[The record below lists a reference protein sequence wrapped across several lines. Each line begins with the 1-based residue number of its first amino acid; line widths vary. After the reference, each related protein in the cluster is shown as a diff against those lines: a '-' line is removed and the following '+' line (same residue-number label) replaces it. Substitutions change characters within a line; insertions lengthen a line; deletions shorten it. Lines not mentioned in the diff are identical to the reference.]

1 MKAKRLTALLLVVC
15 MLLTIM
21 PAAMAVSVNSFR
33 DFPTGWSKE
42 AMTAA
47 VNNGLLVGVSDTEIQ
62 PQANLTR
69 AELAAIVTR
78 AFGAKTK
85 ADISAF
91 TDVSTSDWFYD
102 SIAKA
107 VKMEALQG
115 KSASRMDP
123 LSSITRE
130 EVFTAVARILVL
142 ESNNTAALDKFPD
155 KGNVSSWAV
164 SSLSALAE
172 KGYVNGDET
181 GKLNP
186 KANITREEFAQ
197 FMHNMIKTY
206 ITAPGTY
213 NADLQ
218 GITVIRTG
226 GITLKGFINTND
238 LVAGD
243 GVGTDK
249 IILTN
254 MDIRG
259 RLLTRGGEF
268 TLTNTTVSENVVVKN
283 VNGITYFNNYKD
295 EDVFKGINEIT
306 EAKFLE
312 REEPAKPSH
321 GGGGSGGS
329 TKVTINFNLPDGT
342 LYHSAVVARGTAL
355 SEFKP
360 ADPTP
365 ANGYR
370 FDGWYRGTTKV
381 DDTTAFSASSTLIAK
396 FVAIEY
402 TIAYNSSFGFA
413 ATVPTKYTIENAV
426 TLPVEADF
434 VAHAGYDFGGWYKDA
449 AFADGPYTEIP
460 AGTTGNMAFY
470 AKWTAQPP
478 VPGQIDVVFK
488 LNASDTMPYAS
499 YRITE
504 GTAVGADPA
513 EPTKLGYDFDGWYD
527 GVNQFDKN
535 APLSASVTYIAK
547 FNPHVYT
554 INYVTNEYGFAAGAA
569 INTTYTIESAVTL
582 PAEADFAAHSGWRF
596 EGWYKDAAFADGPYT
611 QISVGTTGNLMYY
624 AKWSRVT
631 TSANYTV
638 QHYQQNIE
646 DDSYTLADSETK
658 TGSIGSQT
666 AAAAKTYDGFT
677 AVTPIAQETI
687 ARDGST
693 VVKVYYTRNKYD
705 VTFNAGLGVFADGTS
720 TKAENLKYG
729 AAITAPAN
737 PTRTGYTFG
746 GWEPALSAIVPLGGA
761 AYTAKWIPGD
771 VTYTVSHLQQ
781 NVENDDYTEF
791 ETETLPG
798 VVGEQ
803 TAAAAKSYTGFTA
816 RTIVQETVLANGST
830 VVKVYYDRNKHT
842 LTFNADGGV
851 GGTSEQVKY
860 GAPIV
865 APTVTKNGYQFKGW
879 QPALSATMPDEDV
892 TYTAQWER
900 IINKVTVTFK
910 LDAADTANY
919 AEIEIEKGT
928 SLGAAMPA
936 NPTKANFRFDGWYN
950 GAAKVD
956 STTTFDADTTLIA
969 KWTAYVK
976 VTFKKDAA
984 DTDAYAE
991 VLVEP
996 DVAFGEANMPA
1007 DPTKE
1012 HNSFNG
1018 WKTAGGDVFNKDTI
1032 VTADI
1037 TVIADWLVDRV
1048 RVRFYDGYTTNE
1060 ADKLN
1065 EVELAYG
1072 ETVPT
1077 AEFPADLYSDLFGYK
1092 KGPGLA
1098 SVYTDDYTH
1107 KVATENWYVDETT
1120 GEWKLFD
1127 DTIAVTKDMNVYRV
1141 FKWFGIYL
1149 DNPRIG
1155 RTVSVGA
1162 PYEAD
1167 STRTLDTVK
1176 DMTVSARNQLAWL
1189 MTLPKYSEYEDKIM
1203 KKLESTGLMTADRE
1217 IGILDIP
1224 VAIVSVISPEKIRK
1238 EIKQY
1243 IEDAINDP
1251 AKLDSLFD
1259 IIDINELANQIG
1271 ADKLFDMLTDAQI
1284 LSILKDASNEDKVV
1298 DFIKDNLT
1306 NPTMEQ
1312 TVIDYLKAQLSDPT
1326 STFRADIIAE
1336 IKAKLATDTDLR
1348 EKVLTDAGLLNSI
1361 LAQPSLKD
1369 AVVDLATE
1377 DSFIET
1383 ALSDDTLKTTL
1394 VNELVLDNDF
1404 VAILLN
1410 TTEFKEYVI
1419 DQLRNSTLGQDVKN
1433 LINTNSTFKDE
1444 IISEIKGDTDFTNH
1458 LKTDLKD
1465 DILTELGTYAT
1476 KEDVVD
1482 YILHVA
1488 GSKDFSAFLSA
1499 ADLEQIYVDH
1509 VPGWNS
1515 MTDAQ
1520 KADALNNLASDPA
1533 KRDEIWAQ
1541 VQQKVED
1548 YKNQVIDEYADGTLA
1563 NIEIEDLINN
1573 AVLNTIVKLI
1583 DGTPTVA
1590 DDAIEE
1596 NIFAYINDKL
1606 ADINSITDSDI
1617 KNMVE
1622 NARDGFVNTAKDLT
1636 NLETYV
1642 KEFRDAHE
1650 NEIKTIISNE
1660 YATITDYIKN
1670 NVLNPN
1676 VFALLDDMLRTKAAS
1691 VNDAV
1696 ISDYLDGLSDSAL
1709 SDYLKE
1715 YVEDAANDAKVI
1727 EYIKKFIAS
1736 DSLNETFVAT
1746 YRADIANAL
1755 AGTDISAFVDKD
1767 MIKDYIN
1774 GLSDAEKKD
1783 LADKIYANLET
1794 LSYFTEFMAAF
1805 DNKKDSFEIN
1815 ENNTMF
1821 VMAVAE
1827 AIKSFDYNTII
1838 AMVNNKA
1845 VKKLL
1850 NVMGQDFLKPFFEQA
1865 QNDYYNGIKDIVDE
1879 INADKAAGNPVKTY
1893 KYSTSLNFKVN
1904 AVTDVLIPVYDKG
1917 QDKAIQILKNNNV
1930 YYDDNPYLKY
1940 LMEQDVVDELLIKV
1954 GAPTETLTGYKLKGE
1969 LDYYDYAQKMLI
1981 IADDAL
1987 CWYGDNLTEAQRDA
2001 IIKAVLEKLIKA
2013 HDKFNEIVADYDSTG
2028 NLPGKVENAI
2038 NSVSQLGKLIT
2049 KYSKQ
2054 IDSMVDRYLGSGLN
2068 RHFESSDIMENKK
2081 FQTAVDIMLGTDDPV
2096 FTIDMLYDIFYRYDD
2111 KMQKKLKQLVDSGK
2125 LRKAL
2130 DKFEKMDIA
2139 KLFDGVGNSKVTSL
2153 AEKLNELKNKGRVT
2167 SAFESM
2173 YDTLVFIADHGIEPF
2188 RIEETVVTTQD
2199 AYEVKIGSTALKV
2212 RRYYE

>member
-21 PAAMAVSVNSFR
+21 PAAMAVSVNSFK

-85 ADISAF
+85 TDISAF

-155 KGNVSSWAV
+155 KGSVSSWAV

-312 REEPAKPSH
+312 RGEPSKPSH

-329 TKVTINFNLPDGT
+329 AKVTINFNLPDGT
-342 LYHSAVVARGTAL
+342 LYHSAVVTRGTAL

-381 DDTTAFSASSTLIAK
+381 DDTTAFSASSTLTAK

-527 GVNQFDKN
+527 GVNRFDKN

-569 INTTYTIESAVTL
+569 INTTYTIESAVAL

-596 EGWYKDAAFADGPYT
+596 EGWYKDAAFADGPHT
-611 QISVGTTGNLMYY
+611 QIPVGTTGDLMYY

-638 QHYQQNIE
+638 QHYQQSIE

-658 TGSIGSQT
+658 TGSIGS
-666 AAAAKTYDGFT
+666 
-677 AVTPIAQETI
+677 
-687 ARDGST
+687 
-693 VVKVYYTRNKYD
+693 
-705 VTFNAGLGVFADGTS
+705 
-720 TKAENLKYG
+720 
-729 AAITAPAN
+729 
-737 PTRTGYTFG
+737 
-746 GWEPALSAIVPLGGA
+746 
-761 AYTAKWIPGD
+761 
-771 VTYTVSHLQQ
+771 
-781 NVENDDYTEF
+781 
-791 ETETLPG
+791 
-798 VVGEQ
+798 Q

-910 LDAADTANY
+910 LDAADTTNY

-950 GAAKVD
+950 GTVKVD

-1259 IIDINELANQIG
+1259 IIDVNELANQIG

-1284 LSILKDASNEDKVV
+1284 LSILKDANNEDKVV

-1394 VNELVLDNDF
+1394 VNELVLDDDF

-1410 TTEFKEYVI
+1410 TTEFKEHVI

-1444 IISEIKGDTDFTNH
+1444 IISEIKGDIGFMNH

-1465 DILTELGTYAT
+1465 DILTELDTYAT

-1482 YILHVA
+1482 YILQVA

-1520 KADALNNLASDPA
+1520 KADALNNLASDSA

-1573 AVLNTIVKLI
+1573 AVLNTIVKFI

-1622 NARDGFVNTAKDLT
+1622 NARDGFVNTAKDLP

-1670 NVLNPN
+1670 NVSNPN

-1709 SDYLKE
+1709 SDYLKD

-2013 HDKFNEIVADYDSTG
+2013 HDKFNKIVADYDSTG

-2068 RHFESSDIMENKK
+2068 RHFESSDIMENEK

-2111 KMQKKLKQLVDSGK
+2111 KMQEKLKQLVDSGK

-2199 AYEVKIGSTALKV
+2199 AYEVKIGNTALKV

>member
-21 PAAMAVSVNSFR
+21 PVAMAVSVNSFR

-85 ADISAF
+85 TDISAF

-295 EDVFKGINEIT
+295 ENVFKGINEIT

-312 REEPAKPSH
+312 RGEPSKPSH
-321 GGGGSGGS
+321 GGGGNGGS

-342 LYHSAVVARGTAL
+342 LYHSAVVARGTAF

-365 ANGYR
+365 ATGYR
-370 FDGWYRGTTKV
+370 FDGWYRGTSKIA
-381 DDTTAFSASSTLIAK
+381 DADAFSASSTLIAK
-396 FVAIEY
+396 FVTIEY

-434 VAHAGYDFGGWYKDA
+434 GAHAGYDFGGWYKDA

-527 GVNQFDKN
+527 GVNRFDKN

-569 INTTYTIESAVTL
+569 INTTYTIESAVAL

-611 QISVGTTGNLMYY
+611 QIPVGTTGDLMYY

-658 TGSIGSQT
+658 TGSIGS
-666 AAAAKTYDGFT
+666 
-677 AVTPIAQETI
+677 
-687 ARDGST
+687 
-693 VVKVYYTRNKYD
+693 
-705 VTFNAGLGVFADGTS
+705 
-720 TKAENLKYG
+720 
-729 AAITAPAN
+729 
-737 PTRTGYTFG
+737 
-746 GWEPALSAIVPLGGA
+746 
-761 AYTAKWIPGD
+761 
-771 VTYTVSHLQQ
+771 
-781 NVENDDYTEF
+781 
-791 ETETLPG
+791 
-798 VVGEQ
+798 Q

-910 LDAADTANY
+910 LDAADTTNY

-996 DVAFGEANMPA
+996 DVAFGETNMPA

-1018 WKTAGGDVFNKDTI
+1018 WKTEDGNVFDKGTI

-1060 ADKLN
+1060 ADKLK

-1284 LSILKDASNEDKVV
+1284 LSILKDANNEDKVV

-1326 STFRADIIAE
+1326 STFRAEIIAE

-1394 VNELVLDNDF
+1394 VNELVLDDDF

-1410 TTEFKEYVI
+1410 TAEFKEHVI

-1465 DILTELGTYAT
+1465 DILTELDTYAT

-1482 YILHVA
+1482 YILQVA

-1520 KADALNNLASDPA
+1520 KADALNNLASDSA

-1573 AVLNTIVKLI
+1573 AVLNTIVKFI

-1622 NARDGFVNTAKDLT
+1622 NARDGFVNTAKDLP

-1650 NEIKTIISNE
+1650 IEIKTIISNE

-1670 NVLNPN
+1670 NVSNPN

-1904 AVTDVLIPVYDKG
+1904 AVTDVLIPAYNKG

-1940 LMEQDVVDELLIKV
+1940 LMEQNVVDELLIKV

-2111 KMQKKLKQLVDSGK
+2111 KMQEKLKQLVDSGK

-2199 AYEVKIGSTALKV
+2199 AYEVKIGNTALKV

>member
-21 PAAMAVSVNSFR
+21 PVAMAVSVNSFR

-85 ADISAF
+85 TDISAF

-226 GITLKGFINTND
+226 GITLKGFINTSD

-295 EDVFKGINEIT
+295 ENVFKGINEIT

-312 REEPAKPSH
+312 RGEPSKPSH
-321 GGGGSGGS
+321 GGGGNGGS

-342 LYHSAVVARGTAL
+342 LYHSAVVARGTAF

-434 VAHAGYDFGGWYKDA
+434 GAHAGYDFGGWYKDA

-478 VPGQIDVVFK
+478 APGQIDVVFK

-527 GVNQFDKN
+527 GVNRFDKN

-569 INTTYTIESAVTL
+569 INTTYTIESAVAL

-611 QISVGTTGNLMYY
+611 QIPVGTTGDLMYY

-658 TGSIGSQT
+658 TGSIGS
-666 AAAAKTYDGFT
+666 
-677 AVTPIAQETI
+677 
-687 ARDGST
+687 
-693 VVKVYYTRNKYD
+693 
-705 VTFNAGLGVFADGTS
+705 
-720 TKAENLKYG
+720 
-729 AAITAPAN
+729 
-737 PTRTGYTFG
+737 
-746 GWEPALSAIVPLGGA
+746 
-761 AYTAKWIPGD
+761 
-771 VTYTVSHLQQ
+771 
-781 NVENDDYTEF
+781 
-791 ETETLPG
+791 
-798 VVGEQ
+798 Q

-910 LDAADTANY
+910 LDAADTTNY

-950 GAAKVD
+950 GTVKVD

-1284 LSILKDASNEDKVV
+1284 LSILKDANNEDKVV

-1306 NPTMEQ
+1306 NPTMKQ

-1326 STFRADIIAE
+1326 STFRAEIIAE

-1394 VNELVLDNDF
+1394 VNELVLDDDF

-1410 TTEFKEYVI
+1410 TAEFKEHVI

-1465 DILTELGTYAT
+1465 DILTELDTYAT

-1482 YILHVA
+1482 YILQVA

-1520 KADALNNLASDPA
+1520 KADALNNLASDSA

-1573 AVLNTIVKLI
+1573 AVLNTIVKFI

-1622 NARDGFVNTAKDLT
+1622 NARDGFVNTAKDLP

-1650 NEIKTIISNE
+1650 IEIKTIISNE

-1670 NVLNPN
+1670 NVSNPN

-1827 AIKSFDYNTII
+1827 AIKSFDYNSII

-2111 KMQKKLKQLVDSGK
+2111 KMQEKLKQLVDSGK

-2199 AYEVKIGSTALKV
+2199 AYEVKIGNTALKV